1 MTYTS
6 FHTYTVERGL
16 EHYDVE
22 VEFHISSWGSPGQY
36 SGPPERCYP
45 SEPMEGWIIDAWVA
59 ASPWAAGRYPH
70 DAMPFALTDLERER
84 IEEHI
89 ICNEPP
95 EPPEPD
101 YD

>member
-22 VEFHISSWGSPGQY
+22 IEFHISSWGSPGQY
-36 SGPPERCYP
+36 SGPPELCYP
-45 SEPMEGWIIDAWVA
+45 NEPMEGWIIDAWIA
-59 ASPWAAGRYPH
+59 PPPWARGRYPH
-70 DAMPFALTDLERER
+70 DAMPFALIDLERER